1 MCQVYSTKKK
11 IDLVFGDALEYKDFY
26 ATTSYMYIS
35 LNFLIKNIVWTPY
48 WLVNFKPTYSLFL
61 LFQFFWNFVFD
72 FQ

>member
-35 LNFLIKNIVWTPY
+35 LNFLIKNIV
-48 WLVNFKPTYSLFL
+48 
-61 LFQFFWNFVFD
+61 
-72 FQ
+72 